1 LSVCLAFITAVIDFR
16 KIAEVRTYGPSK
28 TLQLKRDGA
37 EFDQQFKVLRVPLNK
52 ARGQAII
59 TSNPAGAVDLLGHE
73 AAERTAFTLPQHQ
86 KVLTK
91 ASTDW
96 KGMILLGYGCL
107 FRIQDAASLLWLQKM
122 SLPAGLSS
130 FGCRSKYDANPSG
143 AFVSI
148 FASCSLFPCAS
159 TVQANE

>member
-1 LSVCLAFITAVIDFR
+1 VCLAFITAVIDFR

-107 FRIQDAASLLWLQKM
+107 LQKM